1 MEEHLLEKLAK
12 IEEIVGNKELSKRL
26 VVERVKKNLRGVATL
41 INNKHACSRGN
52 FNGNRCCNIKRVIIV
67 VEVAR

>member
-26 VVERVKKNLRGVATL
+26 VIEKAKKNLRGV
-41 INNKHACSRGN
+41 
-52 FNGNRCCNIKRVIIV
+52 CNINK
-67 VEVAR
+67 

>member
-26 VVERVKKNLRGVATL
+26 VIERVKKNLQGL
-41 INNKHACSRGN
+41 QH
-52 FNGNRCCNIKRVIIV
+52 
-67 VEVAR
+67 